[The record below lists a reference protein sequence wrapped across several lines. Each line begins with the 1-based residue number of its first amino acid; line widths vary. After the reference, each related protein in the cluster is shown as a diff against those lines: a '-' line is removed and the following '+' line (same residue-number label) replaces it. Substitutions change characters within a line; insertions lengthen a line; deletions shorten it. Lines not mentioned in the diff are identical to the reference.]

1 MEIIWE
7 LISDFIRPEAVS
19 DMNTIGKR
27 VATHL
32 TIYRDGSISI
42 ASLPSEGMV
51 TVQVEKDDSDPY
63 AMLINV
69 DVAIVKEGIRLEPL

>member
-1 MEIIWE
+1 MGAYKR
-7 LISDFIRPEAVS
+7 FILPKVVS
-19 DMNTIGKR
+19 DMNTVGKH
-27 VATHL
+27 VAAHL

-42 ASLPSEGMV
+42 ASLPSDGMV

-63 AMLINV
+63 AMVINV